1 MLFKVK
7 CFARQYSYLL
17 LNLFFYLAFFSHAQV
32 QAQTNSSPQSYA
44 IAAGE
49 LLTVLDAFAQQSG
62 VYFYIDEKLAKGKTS
77 AGLHGSFSSNAAAFK
92 QLLKGTQ
99 LQALAQIDGSF
110 LIDTHKSELEL
121 DTIVVTGT
129 HSNPDVSGYFDQ
141 YDLDQS
147 TAFIGKAEIERF
159 KGKDAA
165 DMFKGML
172 NVYSGDARN
181 GGGIDPNI
189 RGIQGPGRVPVSIDD
204 SEQAVTIWRGYR
216 GISNRNYIDPNL
228 IGRVKVIKGPA
239 IDPNHHTSSGGAVA
253 MRTIDATDVVPK
265 GDTFGAELIL
275 ESSNNATKP
284 RLPTLLTGQHYSILG
299 VSNPYLIS
307 GTNDPSLMRTMYK
320 KGNENPFSVDTSYRI
335 GVGMVKPQYE
345 LLAAYA
351 KRERGN
357 YFSGQHNYDFYKSY
371 TNAHCGFDSC
381 NRYNPRQLKPDSL
394 AWRQRLGFEVPNTS
408 SLNKS
413 WLLKGKYKPNK
424 AHIISLGFRHTRS
437 EYGEIMASRAGG
449 LVDGKLAQWPL
460 SKVRAAAYNIGYK
473 YQPKNNPYLN
483 LKTIVWHT
491 NTKSDT
497 YSSGGA
503 PNFANPDYQVANPP
517 TGEYESQFKYSSK
530 LRNTAI
536 ADNQEQR
543 IGISLSNSAR
553 LNERVQLTGFA
564 RLHYHKLSSND
575 KYPEFYDWFR
585 QKPRAGRRQ
594 ESELGINA
602 SYKPNSK
609 LRLNAGVKYSDYWLF
624 DDFLNERVKARDR
637 QFIYAHKNQGRYLSY
652 QLITDYTAKELAEN
666 RTWAQNK
673 LDNLKVDFL
682 NHIITQQEYDTKRKP
697 YEKIRDAISRP
708 KLIHDN
714 PWTHSNGYYSRA
726 NNPCIAA
733 MKKYG
738 DRYIKGTCGANI
750 RTIIEQGPR
759 RPSTRKQGDY
769 IAYKRAITEVD
780 KKRNHAYTYSLGMR
794 YLFIHNW
801 RVYAR
806 YTQNVRFPS
815 MFEGTVGFSANQ
827 NSYADLQPEKT
838 HNYEIGTVYNFKNA
852 DIRLSYFR
860 QETTNVIERLSS
872 GGGFE
877 YLSLFNL
884 DYQMIDGI
892 ELQTRYDNQ
901 RLFATFDASYNLS
914 NRVCDENIFAQLS
927 ESIETSLSA
936 SNCVNSGFGDGY
948 LEAQAIPEVS
958 GNLTL
963 GMRSF
968 GRKLETG
975 VRTSYRSGQFKQA
988 VSRSDTTTM
997 DIYALYN
1004 YNKNISF
1011 EAVATNVTDQYYI
1024 DTLARSDVPAPGR
1037 TIKLKATAKF

>member
-17 LNLFFYLAFFSHAQV
+17 LNLFFYLALFSHAQV

-284 RLPTLLTGQHYSILG
+284 RLPTLATGMHYQALG
-299 VSNPYLIS
+299 IKTPENI
-307 GTNDPSLMRTMYK
+307 NFDPTLMKSMYK

-357 YFSGQHNYDFYKSY
+357 YFSGQNNVSFYKQDIGRNKFNSGEVKS
-371 TNAHCGFDSC
+371 T
-381 NRYNPRQLKPDSL
+381 SL
-394 AWRQRLGFEVPNTS
+394 AWRQRPGFEVPNTS

-424 AHIISLGFRHTRS
+424 AHIINLGFRHTRS
-437 EYGEIMASRAGG
+437 EYGEIMASRAGA
-449 LVDGKLAQWPL
+449 LIEGKLAQWPL
-460 SKVRAAAYNIGYK
+460 SKVRTAAYNLDYK

-483 LKTIVWHT
+483 LKTIIWHT

-503 PNFANPDYQVANPP
+503 PNFANSEQQIAHFSSGKFPD
-517 TGEYESQFKYSSK
+517 FKIFKFSPI

-553 LNERVQLTGFA
+553 LKSVQLTGFA

-609 LRLNAGVKYSDYWLF
+609 LLLNAGIKYGNYWLF
-624 DDFLNERVKARDR
+624 DDFLNERIKANDVFFNKKRTN
-637 QFIYAHKNQGRYLSY
+637 AGVYLTY
-652 QLITDYTAKELAEN
+652 KIDKDYTASERAANKIKAEN
-666 RTWAQNK
+666 ALIVFNASCALNPNIPNCQGSAKQAKIAEINA
-673 LDNLKVDFL
+673 LK
-682 NHIITQQEYDTKRKP
+682 NAT
-697 YEKIRDAISRP
+697 SRP
-708 KLIHDN
+708 VAIFDQ
-714 PWTHSNGYYSRA
+714 PWYHHNGYYSRA

-733 MKKYG
+733 IKKYG
-738 DRYIKGTCGANI
+738 DRYIKGTCKGQGLKSANPQQQHSEYI
-750 RTIIEQGPR
+750 KNTTTIDQVNKVRDKAFIPALSVRYQFN
-759 RPSTRKQGDY
+759 D
-769 IAYKRAITEVD
+769 AY
-780 KKRNHAYTYSLGMR
+780 
-794 YLFIHNW
+794 

-806 YTQNVRFPS
+806 YTEAVRFPS

-827 NSYADLQPEKT
+827 NPYSNLQAEHT
-838 HNYEIGTVYNFKNA
+838 YNYELGTVYSFKFG

-860 QETTNVIERLSS
+860 HKTKNVIERIGD

-877 YLSLFNL
+877 YLAFFNVDSQTL
-884 DYQMIDGI
+884 DGI
-892 ELQTRYDNQ
+892 ELQNRIDTGRFFSN
-901 RLFATFDASYNLS
+901 LSLAYNLS
-914 NRVCDENIFAQLS
+914 NEVCDENMFVRAN
-927 ESIETSLSA
+927 IEDVNG
-936 SNCVNSGFGDGY
+936 SNCRQAGFDGGY
-948 LEAQAIPEVS
+948 LKVQSIPEYS
-958 GNLTL
+958 GNLTF
-963 GMRSF
+963 GGRFFARS
-968 GRKLETG
+968 LESG
-975 VRTSYRSGQFKQA
+975 VRLVHSAGQSEKTA
-988 VSRSDTTTM
+988 VKRNQTTTV
-997 DIYALYN
+997 DWYN
-1004 YNKNISF
+1004 NYRYSQYLGF
-1011 EAVATNVTDQYYI
+1011 EIVVTNLLDEYYTDA
-1024 DTLARSDVPAPGR
+1024 LARSDVPAPGR